1 LNKIFF
7 FPFGHCHLKYCAVTI
22 KTEITKLREFLF
34 QGRGTKNVMIIIP
47 PDLDSS
53 VATLSSSSIQSLG
66 ECQRTK
72 SSMTDPGLA
81 ACVIENKNKK
91 KSSIQFSKD
100 EFSMGKF
107 HQSFY
112 NVDRFFFLGLGISMK
127 FDPDD
132 ASAESTS

>member
-1 LNKIFF
+1 
-7 FPFGHCHLKYCAVTI
+7 
-22 KTEITKLREFLF
+22 
-34 QGRGTKNVMIIIP
+34 MIIIP

-91 KSSIQFSKD
+91 KSSIQFPKD
-100 EFSMGKF
+100 EFQWASSAVPSIF
-107 HQSFY
+107 LQ
-112 NVDRFFFLGLGISMK
+112 RWQIFFLGLGISMK